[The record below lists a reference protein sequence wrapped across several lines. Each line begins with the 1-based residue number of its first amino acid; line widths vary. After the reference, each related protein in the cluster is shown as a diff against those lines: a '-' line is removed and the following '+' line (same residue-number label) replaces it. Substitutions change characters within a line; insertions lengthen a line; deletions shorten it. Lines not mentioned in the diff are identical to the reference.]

1 MEAQRH
7 PDDYDGILAAAP
19 AVHWDE
25 FEIASLW
32 PQVVMSN
39 ERTYPSVA
47 VAVAVALGIAG
58 AGGAGAVLHV
68 FGVWAAVSGTAQVIV
83 GLRRRG
89 PELGVQWPTLLSGGL
104 SFRVGI
110 TCNIQ
115 AAGGHPSLDVL
126 AVYATGGGVW
136 FVLQALL
143 LGRKPRRAR
152 TEAVCLTP

>member
-47 VAVAVALGIAG
+47 VALGIAG
-58 AGGAGAVLHV
+58 AGGAGAVLYV

-89 PELGVQWPTLLSGGL
+89 PELGWQWPTLLSGGL
-104 SFRVGI
+104 SFLVGI

-115 AAGGHPSLDVL
+115 AVGGHPSLDVL
-126 AVYATGGGVW
+126 AGYATGGRVW

-143 LGRKPRRAR
+143 LGRKPRRVR
-152 TEAVCLTP
+152 TEAV

>member
-25 FEIASLW
+25 FEITTLW
-32 PQVVMSN
+32 PH
-39 ERTYPSVA
+39 PSVA
-47 VAVAVALGIAG
+47 VAVGIAG
-58 AGGAGAVLHV
+58 AGGAGAVLYV
-68 FGVWAAVSGTAQVIV
+68 FGVWAAVSGAAQVIV

-89 PELGVQWPTLLSGGL
+89 PELGWQWPTLLSGGL
-104 SFRVGI
+104 SFLVGI

-143 LGRKPRRAR
+143 LGRKPRRVR
-152 TEAVCLTP
+152 TEAV